1 MANEQDP
8 CGPDAITLLQHQSH
22 GECWQDGGSKALKK
36 KKRSGGKKGVGD
48 RNKGMSHRREV
59 KQQSSYDMERLI

>member
-1 MANEQDP
+1 M
-8 CGPDAITLLQHQSH
+8 
-22 GECWQDGGSKALKK
+22 GSVGRTVGAKHSKK